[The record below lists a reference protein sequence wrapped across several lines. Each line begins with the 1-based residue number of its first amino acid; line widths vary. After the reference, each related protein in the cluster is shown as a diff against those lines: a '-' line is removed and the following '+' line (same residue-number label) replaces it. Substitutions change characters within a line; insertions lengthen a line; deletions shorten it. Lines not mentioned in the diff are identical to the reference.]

1 MPLAQIR
8 NPQTWQKW
16 PWLGTTACLILK
28 NVFWMHLTKW
38 KKVWFVF
45 TLNEKFLRKSPF
57 QCWLLKVGSGF
68 QFSLVVSLWL
78 WILVSQG
85 EVSPGRIQ
93 SYLIVSFTVQLH
105 FWSWMLEPGHS
116 WFLPALTCQCFLVN
130 QVSKSQDRKSAS
142 REKRSVVSFDEVKES
157 RKSRDSESRRWVGIR
172 GSWLMWAT
180 HISARVQFWWS
191 NWQRDQWNWPSCMF
205 TFTW

>member
-105 FWSWMLEPGHS
+105 FWSCMLRPGHI
-116 WFLPALTCQCFLVN
+116 WLLPTLTIQCFLVN
-130 QVSKSQDRKSAS
+130 QVSKSQDRKSGS
-142 REKRSVVSFDEVKES
+142 IEKQSVGSFDKVKES
-157 RKSRDSESRRWVGIR
+157 KKSRESEPCRWVRI
-172 GSWLMWAT
+172 
-180 HISARVQFWWS
+180 
-191 NWQRDQWNWPSCMF
+191 
-205 TFTW
+205 